1 SNSQL
6 LILTGCCHLWSWT
19 AESAAISGPVA
30 VPILNFD
37 AEQQSDGSYFF
48 AYQAA
53 DGSFRQEVGIVKR
66 SDAKAAKPDDDHD
79 NDELEVSGIYHY
91 IDDYG
96 QTVHVSYTADKNG
109 YLPHVRLI

>member
-1 SNSQL
+1 PQL

-30 VPILNFD
+30 VTVPVPILKSV

-48 AYQAA
+48 NYQAA
-53 DGSFRQEVGIVKR
+53 DGSYREEVGIVRR
-66 SDAKAAKPDDDHD
+66 SDPKADDDHD

-91 IDDYG
+91 IDDFG
-96 QTVHVSYTADKNG
+96 QTVEVSYTADKHG
-109 YLPHVRLI
+109 FLPHVRRI

>member
-1 SNSQL
+1 KSQL

-19 AESAAISGPVA
+19 AESAAISGPVPVP
-30 VPILNFD
+30 VPILKSV

-48 AYQAA
+48 NYQAA
-53 DGSFRQEVGIVKR
+53 DGSYREEVGIVRR
-66 SDAKAAKPDDDHD
+66 SDSKADADDD

-96 QTVHVSYTADKNG
+96 QTVEVSYTADKNG
-109 YLPHVRLI
+109 FL